1 VPGDNKLE
9 LTLKFQPGSQGQLVP
24 QDTPAIA
31 GHTSVLVTPRVAL
44 NGLVNPPTETK
55 LPILSYKNM
64 WTAPTSYQFEPSWY
78 AAQPLPVILEPITT
92 GELSLSNEPIGDWG
106 GE

>member
-1 VPGDNKLE
+1 
-9 LTLKFQPGSQGQLVP
+9 
-24 QDTPAIA
+24 
-31 GHTSVLVTPRVAL
+31 
-44 NGLVNPPTETK
+44 
-55 LPILSYKNM
+55 M